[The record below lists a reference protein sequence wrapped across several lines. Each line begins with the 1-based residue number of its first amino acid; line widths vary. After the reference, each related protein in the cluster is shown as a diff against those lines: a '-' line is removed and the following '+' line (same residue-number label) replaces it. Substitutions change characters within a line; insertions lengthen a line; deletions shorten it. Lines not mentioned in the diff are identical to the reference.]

1 MVFGVFSMINYYA
14 LDWNTSSILSIF
26 FGFTVLFTPPSIFMV
41 SYINRNDPYKY
52 DKTLRDDYE

>member
-1 MVFGVFSMINYYA
+1 MINYYA
-14 LDWNTSSILSIF
+14 LDWNMSSILSIF